1 MNRKTKPHT
10 RAIVTGGTT
19 KSHSPAGFDEVLAL
33 IEATRSRV
41 VTAVNTALIDLYWRI
56 GQYISRKIVEEGWGQ
71 GTVTVLAEYIRARR
85 PNARGF
91 SASNLWRM
99 MQFYETYRGL
109 PKLAPLVRVLSW
121 THNLLIMSR
130 SKRDEEREFHLRL
143 CVQEQWSK
151 RQLKRPL
158 AGALFERVALSP
170 AKLSPPVREPHP
182 EAASVFKDRYLVEFL
197 DLPKDHSEADL
208 HDGLV
213 AKLKDFLILGPPEAS
228 ADPLDNEIALG
239 FRDSRHD
246 HNNCAAERTA
256 GIEVFS
262 ERHELNAEMA

>member
-1 MNRKTKPHT
+1 M
-10 RAIVTGGTT
+10 T
-19 KSHSPAGFDEVLAL
+19 KSPSPTGFDEVLAL

-56 GQYISRKIVEEGWGQ
+56 GQHISGKIAEEGWGQ
-71 GTVTVLAEYIRARR
+71 GTVAALAEYIHARR

-130 SKRDEEREFHLRL
+130 SKRDEEREFYLRL
-143 CVQEQWSK
+143 CVQERWSK
-151 RQLKRPL
+151 RRLERQL

-170 AKLSPPVREPHP
+170 AKLSPPVRELHP
-182 EAASVFKDRYLVEFL
+182 EAASVFKDSYLVEFL

-213 AKLKDFLILGPPEAS
+213 AKLKDFLIELGRDFCFVGSHYPVQVGGRDFEIDLLFFHRGLNCLIDIELKVDEFQAEYLGYGKPDIMKS
-228 ADPLDNEIALG
+228 AA
-239 FRDSRHD
+239 
-246 HNNCAAERTA
+246 
-256 GIEVFS
+256 
-262 ERHELNAEMA
+262 

>member
-1 MNRKTKPHT
+1 MSRKTRPHT
-10 RAIVTGGTT
+10 RAIVSGGTT
-19 KSHSPAGFDEVLAL
+19 KSPSPAGFDEVLAL

-56 GQYISRKIVEEGWGQ
+56 GQYISRKIAEEGWGQ
-71 GTVTVLAEYIRARR
+71 GTVAALAEYIRARR

-130 SKRDEEREFHLRL
+130 SKRDEEREFYLRL
-143 CVQEQWSK
+143 CVQERWSK
-151 RQLKRPL
+151 RQLERQL

-170 AKLSPPVREPHP
+170 AKLSPPVRELHP
-182 EAASVFKDRYLVEFL
+182 EAASVFKDSYLVEFL
-197 DLPKDHSEADL
+197 RSSQRPFRSRSPRWSRRK
-208 HDGLV
+208 
-213 AKLKDFLILGPPEAS
+213 AKGFPHRTRSRFLLC
-228 ADPLDNEIALG
+228 
-239 FRDSRHD
+239 R
-246 HNNCAAERTA
+246 
-256 GIEVFS
+256 
-262 ERHELNAEMA
+262 